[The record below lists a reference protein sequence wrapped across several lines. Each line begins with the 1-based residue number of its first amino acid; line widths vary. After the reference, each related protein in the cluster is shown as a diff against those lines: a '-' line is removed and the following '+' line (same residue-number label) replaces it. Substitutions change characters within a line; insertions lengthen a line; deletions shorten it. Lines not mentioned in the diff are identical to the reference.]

1 MDSNKSLLTQTLAIS
16 ILVLNNFSGLIFSP
30 YKVMRKISHVFD
42 HKQVMLIFFL
52 VFAYFY
58 SVSFMFGHNILNFLY
73 FLGSFFLTIV
83 FFYGSGRLC
92 RYQVSLSSL
101 ISTWS
106 YGLLPTLLWFFLTA
120 ILFALFPPPRTQS
133 LMGTVLSILF
143 VGISVSLLLWKITLI
158 YLAIRFSLKTNAI
171 MTGFFMIIYGVW
183 FLPYTYAL
191 YFFSISR
198 VPFI

>member
-1 MDSNKSLLTQTLAIS
+1 
-16 ILVLNNFSGLIFSP
+16 
-30 YKVMRKISHVFD
+30 MRKISGNFD
-42 HKQVMLIFFL
+42 YKQIVLLFFL
-52 VFAYFY
+52 VFIYFY
-58 SVSFMFGHNILNFLY
+58 SVGLLFGHNMHNFFY
-73 FLGSFFLTIV
+73 FLGSFFLTIL

-92 RYQVSLSSL
+92 KYPVSLSSL
-101 ISTWS
+101 IFTWS
-106 YGLLPTLLWFFLTA
+106 YSLLPTLLWFFLTA

-133 LMGTVLSILF
+133 LLGTMLSILF
-143 VGISVSLLLWKITLI
+143 VGVSVSLLLWKLTLM

>member
-1 MDSNKSLLTQTLAIS
+1 
-16 ILVLNNFSGLIFSP
+16 
-30 YKVMRKISHVFD
+30 MRKISHTFD
-42 HKQVMLIFFL
+42 YRHVALIFFL
-52 VFAYFY
+52 VFGYFY
-58 SVSFMFGHNILNFLY
+58 FVSFVFGHNILNFIY
-73 FLGSFFLTIV
+73 FLCSFFLTMS
-83 FFYGSGRLC
+83 FFYGCGRMC
-92 RYQVSLSSL
+92 RYDVSLSSL
-101 ISTWS
+101 VITWS
-106 YGLLPTLLWFFLTA
+106 YSLLPTLLWFSLTA

-133 LMGTVLSILF
+133 ILGTVLSILF
-143 VGISVSLLLWKITLI
+143 VGVSVSLLLWKITLI